1 MDFLQLLPALLL
13 LSLALVMFGLGLSL
27 RMDDFR
33 RLLQHPKAVVL
44 ALVLQAVLLP
54 LACYGIVRLFNL
66 SPVYAVGLLLL
77 AASPGGV
84 SANLFSHL
92 FGGNVALNISL
103 TAINTLLSIV
113 SLPLIANLAIAHF
126 IQSGQV
132 VPLQVGKVAE
142 VIAVVLVPVALGMV
156 AAARLPQ
163 LAQRLEKPFKI
174 FSALVLAAFATIAIA
189 KEWQALRSSFAS
201 IGPAVLLFNL
211 VSLLAGYYLS
221 RAVGLGK
228 PLATAISFEIG
239 IHNSTLSLFIALSV
253 LGNFQLALP
262 SAIYSVLMYVTAT
275 LFGWLVLR
283 RARPAAVPATGVAA
297 AGRAPEH

>member
-1 MDFLQLLPALLL
+1 MDFLQLLPTLLL

-27 RMDDFR
+27 RVDDFR

-54 LACYGIVRLFNL
+54 LACYGIVRVFNL

-283 RARPAAVPATGVAA
+283 RARPQAAPAPGVAA

>member
-1 MDFLQLLPALLL
+1 MDFLQLLPTLLL
-13 LSLALVMFGLGLSL
+13 LSLALVMFGLGLAL

-33 RLLQHPKAVVL
+33 RLLQHPKAVML

-54 LACYGIVRLFNL
+54 LACYGIVRVFNL

-113 SLPLIANLAIAHF
+113 TLPLIANLAIAHF

-132 VPLQVGKVAE
+132 VPLQVGKVVE

-189 KEWQALRSSFAS
+189 KEWQALRTSFAS

-253 LGNFQLALP
+253 LNNFQLALP
-262 SAIYSVLMYVTAT
+262 SAIYSVLMYLTAT

-283 RARPAAVPATGVAA
+283 RARPGAEPAPGAA
-297 AGRAPEH
+297 AADRAPGR